1 MLENRLTPATI
12 WVTTNAD
19 NVANPP
25 AGSLRAAVAAANNGD
40 TIEFNTSIGNWTSN
54 TITLAGPISLGSN
67 FSTNVTIDGT
77 NQSIT
82 VSGGGSFQIFQLVNA
97 SSWTIN
103 NLTLFNGYVLN
114 GNGGAVFIHKGSS
127 ATFNSDN
134 FAYNM
139 AATNNANG
147 NGGAIGN
154 SGYLT
159 VDECNFGDNTA
170 EQFGGAI
177 ESASGVAGGS
187 GTLTVSNSNF
197 DANSG
202 TVGGGAIYTSDPT
215 TLTSDNF
222 GLNSP
227 NKTSGKGAR

>member
-1 MLENRLTPATI
+1 MQRLRRARFRPGLEMLEDRLTPATI

-54 TITLAGPISLGSN
+54 TITLAGPITLGSN

-97 SSWTIN
+97 STWTIN

-114 GNGGAVFIHKGSS
+114 GNGGAVVIPKGSS

-134 FAYNM
+134 FAFNM

-147 NGGAIGN
+147 NGGAIAN

-170 EQFGGAI
+170 ESFGGAI
-177 ESASGVAGGS
+177 AE
-187 GTLTVSNSNF
+187 
-197 DANSG
+197 
-202 TVGGGAIYTSDPT
+202 
-215 TLTSDNF
+215 
-222 GLNSP
+222 
-227 NKTSGKGAR
+227 R